1 VLDWLSEPFASPLVR
16 HALVAGLIVTLICAI
31 VGTWVVLR
39 GAAFLGEAMAHGVL
53 PGVALAS
60 VMGGNIVFGAMAA
73 ALAMAYGVSALGTS
87 KRFSADTSIGLL
99 LVGMLALG
107 VIVVSH
113 SRSFATD
120 LTALLFGDVLAATT
134 ADLIGLAVALVC
146 IAAIAFFGRRAF
158 VAATFDVR
166 KAATLGLHPR
176 MAVATLTVLMAAAI
190 VASFQVVGT
199 LLMLGLLVAPP
210 AAALVWA
217 RSVSEIMMGAA
228 IIGSVSVAIGL
239 AVSWHAST
247 AGGATIA
254 ITAVALFFVSLS
266 AKALSSRLRSTA
278 VVAAAAAGVVG
289 CASTADQGMPPA
301 PTSAVA
307 TEGAEHNKS
316 SPDVI
321 ELADAP
327 TRLVIVDS
335 TTGTTEVFDA
345 LDETGVIVG
354 EFGTVRGLVGDG
366 RYGYLIGENETTIV
380 DSGAWTYYH
389 GDHNHYYAKPPSTA
403 GTSDL
408 GAAGVTAD
416 DGVVALHARG
426 EKPTL
431 LDRKALGEGR
441 IEPPEVAPDLA
452 DARVVAPYGDA
463 LVVAAATGELRAV
476 DQQDDVTVLPVPC
489 ADAAGATATRSAVVL
504 TCRDGAVRIA
514 GADTPEATAIP
525 FPAGEHPV
533 LVPLKNRGREGTLVG
548 RDGDQVWL
556 LDSTKQT
563 WDVTAVPGAVAAGS
577 AGDGQVLVL
586 TGDGVLRV
594 FDMTTGT
601 PTAELALFTDGL
613 PADAPPPV
621 IEVDADRAYINNAAA
636 QAVYEIDYRGG
647 LRLARTLRTG
657 VTPDLMLETGR

>member
-1 VLDWLSEPFASPLVR
+1 MLDWLSEPFESPLVR
-16 HALVAGLIVTLICAI
+16 HALAAGLVVTLICAI

-39 GAAFLGEAMAHGVL
+39 GAAFLGDAMAHGVL

-60 VMGGNIVFGAMAA
+60 VLGGNIVFGAMAA
-73 ALAMAYGVSALGTS
+73 ALAMAYGVSALGSS
-87 KRFSADTSIGLL
+87 KRLSADTSIGLL

-134 ADLIGLAVALVC
+134 ADLIGLTVALAC
-146 IAAIAFFGRRAF
+146 IATVAFLGRRAF

-166 KAATLGLHPR
+166 KAATLGLRPR
-176 MAVATLTVLMAAAI
+176 LAVAALTVLMAAAI

-217 RSVSEIMMGAA
+217 RSVPEIMIGAA

-239 AVSWHAST
+239 VMSWHAST

-266 AKALSSRLRSTA
+266 VKALSTRLRSTA
-278 VVAAAAAGVVG
+278 VVAVAAVSVVG
-289 CASTADQGMPPA
+289 CAAAEQPPA
-301 PTSAVA
+301 PSSAIG

-327 TRLVIVDS
+327 TRLVVVDDS
-335 TTGTTEVFDA
+335 TGATEVFDA
-345 LDETGVIVG
+345 LEESGTTVG
-354 EFGTVRGLVGDG
+354 EFGPVEGLFGDG
-366 RYGYLIGENETTIV
+366 RYGYLAGENGTTIV

-403 GTSDL
+403 GTTDFSAL
-408 GAAGVTAD
+408 EITAD
-416 DGVVALHARG
+416 DGLTALHALDG
-426 EKPTL
+426 PPTL
-431 LDRKALGEGR
+431 LDRKALAGGR
-441 IEPPEVAPDLA
+441 IDSPDAPDLA
-452 DARVVAPYGDA
+452 NARVVAPYGGA
-463 LVVAAATGELRAV
+463 LVIATTTGELQVIDEEGAV
-476 DQQDDVTVLPVPC
+476 TRLPVPC
-489 ADAAGATATRSAVVL
+489 VDAAGATPTRSAVVL
-504 TCRDGAVRIA
+504 TCRDGAVRVA
-514 GADTPEATAIP
+514 GTDTPEATAIA
-525 FPAGEHPV
+525 FPAGEQPA
-533 LVPLKNRGREGTLVG
+533 LGPLDNRGREGTLVG
-548 RDGDQVWL
+548 RDGDRVWL

-563 WDVTAVPGAVAAGS
+563 WDVVAVPDAVAAGS

-586 TGDGVLRV
+586 AGDGSLRV

-601 PTAELALFTDGL
+601 QTGQLALFADGL
-613 PADAPPPV
+613 SPIAPV
-621 IEVDADRAYINNAAA
+621 IEVDADRAYINDAAA
-636 QAVYEIDYRGG
+636 QAVYEIDYRDG
-647 LRLARTLRTG
+647 LRLARTLRTA
-657 VTPDLMLETGR
+657 VTPDLMVETGR